1 MSTRVSKYRLPKFL
15 WPKNLAGQLIAL
27 LLLALVAAQI
37 TSFFILSDEHRMAF
51 VYAARQEVMSRTV
64 SVVRL
69 LRNTDPS
76 LHPTITR
83 AANSHRLKFEISAES
98 AVSPDV
104 EDEGFN
110 LMLQRR
116 LAEELSKEAEEVRVA
131 VYEDDDD
138 DDDDDDDR
146 THRWNSENR
155 WSGQSSKFWRSNRDG
170 KTHNRWRRRHL
181 DRGMTISIAT
191 KAADGQTAWLNVY
204 SLIPSTSLGAAVSSL
219 ITISL
224 MAVFLIVIVI
234 LMVRRVTRPLAR
246 LSASAE
252 RLGRGDDVG
261 TLPEQGPQDIRKATR
276 AFNEMQE
283 RLTRFVKD
291 RTRILAAITH
301 DLKTPITSL
310 RIRAEMI
317 EDDENRAKFLE
328 TLEEMQTLT
337 ESALDFARQEASSEE
352 ARTVDLIA
360 LAESVC
366 ADTVD
371 RGEDVRFV
379 SGEIERLPYQ
389 CRPTALK
396 RVFRNLIENAIRYGE
411 RATLTVSASNGEI
424 CLMVED
430 DGPGIPVD
438 QRDQIFEPFVRL
450 EQSRSKETGGIGLG
464 LAIARTIVRAHGG
477 DITVSDGENGGAR
490 FSVSLPRQA

>member
-1 MSTRVSKYRLPKFL
+1 MSSRVSRFL
-15 WPKNLAGQLIAL
+15 WPKNLAGQLIGL

-37 TSFFILSDEHRMAF
+37 GSFLILSDEHRMAF
-51 VYAARQEVMSRTV
+51 VHAARQEVMSRTV

-83 AANSHRLKFEISAES
+83 AANSHRLKFEISPES

-116 LAEELSKEAEEVRVA
+116 LARELSTEVKDVRVA

-138 DDDDDDDR
+138 DDDR
-146 THRWNSENR
+146 LHRWNSEER
-155 WSGQSSKFWRSNRDG
+155 WSGQGSKFWRSNRDG

-191 KAADGQTAWLNVY
+191 NAANGQTAWLNVY

-234 LMVRRVTRPLAR
+234 LMLRRVTRPLAR

-252 RLGRGDDVG
+252 RLGRGEDVG
-261 TLPEQGPQDIRKATR
+261 SLPEQGPQDIRKATR

-317 EDDENRAKFLE
+317 EDEENRAKFLE

-371 RGEDVRFV
+371 RGEDVNFV
-379 SGEIERLPYQ
+379 SGEFERLPYL

-411 RATLTVSASNGEI
+411 RATLTVSANNGEI
-424 CLMVED
+424 YLMIED
-430 DGPGIPVD
+430 DGPGIPAD

-490 FSVSLPRQA
+490 FSVSLPRQL

>member
-1 MSTRVSKYRLPKFL
+1 MSNRVSKYL

-37 TSFFILSDEHRMAF
+37 ASFVILSDEHRMAF

-83 AANSHRLKFEISAES
+83 AANSHRLKFEISPES
-98 AVSPDV
+98 AVGPDI

-116 LAEELSKEAEEVRVA
+116 LAKELSQEVEDVRVA
-131 VYEDDDD
+131 VYEDDDED
-138 DDDDDDDR
+138 DDDDNDDDDR
-146 THRWNSENR
+146 SHRWNGENR
-155 WSGQSSKFWRSNRDG
+155 WSGGESKFWRSDRG
-170 KTHNRWRRRHL
+170 GMMHKRWRRRHL
-181 DRGMTISIAT
+181 NRGMTISIAT
-191 KAADGQTAWLNVY
+191 KTAGGQTAWLNVY
-204 SLIPSTSLGAAVSSL
+204 SLMPATNPGAAVSSL
-219 ITISL
+219 ITIAI

-252 RLGRGDDVG
+252 RLGRGEDVG
-261 TLPEQGPQDIRKATR
+261 ILPEQGPQDIRKATR
-276 AFNEMQE
+276 AFNEMQQ
-283 RLTRFVKD
+283 RLTRFVRD

-328 TLEEMQTLT
+328 TLEEMQSLT
-337 ESALDFARQEASSEE
+337 ESALDFARQEATSEE

-366 ADTVD
+366 ADTAD

-379 SGEIERLPYQ
+379 SSEFERLPYQ

-396 RVFRNLIENAIRYGE
+396 RVFRNLIENAIRYGK
-411 RATLTVSASNGEI
+411 RATLTVSTNNGDI

-430 DGPGIPVD
+430 DGPGIPAD

-477 DITVSDGENGGAR
+477 DITVSDSESGGAS
-490 FSVSLPRQA
+490 FSVSLPGQA